1 MAGVKNSFR
10 FRTMCPRTA
19 AAGFLRRFLVMF
31 CLVSVMD
38 DALAQK
44 ASVST
49 DLLGYANFIT
59 MNVEA
64 SCPVARHWS
73 VNAEVRYN
81 PFTFDLGEGREDARN
96 RQQAY
101 AAGVRWWPWN
111 VYSGWWLGG
120 KLRYQEYNSG
130 GIVSRKTR
138 EGDRYG
144 AGVSGGYSY
153 MLGKHLNIDFGLGF
167 WSGMDRYSVY
177 ECPVCGVTEAS
188 GSKFFILPTDI
199 MVALSY
205 VF

>member
-1 MAGVKNSFR
+1 MKSNTIGRLIWRASGNAWSR
-10 FRTMCPRTA
+10 CLA
-19 AAGFLRRFLVMF
+19 AVVIVLL
-31 CLVSVMD
+31 CLSHG
-38 DALAQK
+38 ASAQK
-44 ASVST
+44 ASLST
-49 DLLGYANFIT
+49 DLVGYMNFIT

-64 SCPVARHWS
+64 SYPVARHWS
-73 VNAEVRYN
+73 INAGVKYN
-81 PFTFDLGEGREDARN
+81 PFAFDLGEGKENARN

-120 KLRYQEYNSG
+120 KMQYQEYNSG
-130 GIVSRKTR
+130 GIISRRTR

-153 MLGKHLNIDFGLGF
+153 MLGKHFNIDFGIGLWGGF
-167 WSGMDRYSVY
+167 DRYSVY

-188 GSKFFILPTDI
+188 GAKFFILPSDV